1 MNLLNK
7 ILTIVFI
14 CFLALFYF
22 SRKKPLECRHY
33 EYIYEAALEEE
44 ADEET
49 ELSKEQRIAK
59 IQEIVGAEPDGIWGN
74 KSEAKL
80 REYLGIEVQV
90 QRTRQAQP
98 AVVPTQRTRQAQ
110 PVVVPTQ
117 RTRQT
122 QNDINGCRSLQ
133 DIRND
138 IVYVDQTWGAGSIS
152 RQTWYDRRT
161 SLQDEYKRCD
171 PRLR

>member
-44 ADEET
+44 AEEET
-49 ELSKEQRIAK
+49 ELSEEQRIAK
-59 IQEIVGAEPDGIWGN
+59 IQEIIGADPDGVWGN

-90 QRTRQAQP
+90 QRTRQ
-98 AVVPTQRTRQAQ
+98 TQ

-122 QNDINGCRSLQ
+122 QPAANRCRNLTIITNDIGYIDRSYY
-133 DIRND
+133 DGNIS
-138 IVYVDQTWGAGSIS
+138 YSTWSS
-152 RQTWYDRRT
+152 RRRA
-161 SLQDEYKRCD
+161 LQDEYARCD

>member
-33 EYIYEAALEEE
+33 EYIYEAAREEE
-44 ADEET
+44 AEEET
-49 ELSKEQRIAK
+49 ELSEEQRIAK
-59 IQEIVGAEPDGIWGN
+59 IQEIIGADPDGVWGN

-90 QRTRQAQP
+90 QRTRQ
-98 AVVPTQRTRQAQ
+98 
-110 PVVVPTQ
+110 
-117 RTRQT
+117 T
-122 QNDINGCRSLQ
+122 QNVVNGCRSLQ
-133 DIRND
+133 DISND
-138 IVYVDQTWGAGSIS
+138 IDYADRTLDAGNIS
-152 RQTWYDRRT
+152 RQIWTDRIR
-161 SLQDEYKRCD
+161 SLQDEYRRCD
-171 PRLR
+171 PDGVWGN